1 MPNDD
6 YPGSD
11 RIADF
16 LDAPLP
22 EGSTHRRRFAAMAR
36 AYLTCHDVAPM
47 VADSGLDIDDVVA
60 HLTGWR
66 DG

>member
-6 YPGSD
+6 HPGAD
-11 RIADF
+11 RVADF
-16 LDAPLP
+16 LDTPLP
-22 EGSTHRRRFAAMAR
+22 EGSTHRKRVTVMAR